1 MFLLV
6 DYVILG
12 HLFLIVD
19 ELLVLSLFLNNLFL
33 PFRLKQLLDYV
44 LDILCVVSVQCLE
57 LSLTIVIK

>member
-12 HLFLIVD
+12 HLFLIVNK
-19 ELLVLSLFLNNLFL
+19 LLVLSLFLNNLFL
-33 PFRLKQLLDYV
+33 PFRLEQLLDYV

-57 LSLTIVIK
+57 LSLAVIIE